1 MRRFSDFV
9 KEPPAAYPTCS
20 RMELAARLLR
30 EIEQPV
36 GPHLQLVVTPLSSP
50 SRVRSR
56 HRGEPRGR
64 YRKRIKSLSA
74 RDRAAWHGAFME
86 QSGRKRGQMT
96 ANPQRPETARL
107 LAIRY

>member
-1 MRRFSDFV
+1 VHVSRSTLVRRFSDFV

-20 RMELAARLLR
+20 RMEK
-30 EIEQPV
+30 EPGGE
-36 GPHLQLVVTPLSSP
+36 LQLVVTPLSSP

-64 YRKRIKSLSA
+64 YRKRIKRLSA

-86 QSGRKRGQMT
+86 QGGRKRGQMT

-107 LAIRY
+107 HAIGY